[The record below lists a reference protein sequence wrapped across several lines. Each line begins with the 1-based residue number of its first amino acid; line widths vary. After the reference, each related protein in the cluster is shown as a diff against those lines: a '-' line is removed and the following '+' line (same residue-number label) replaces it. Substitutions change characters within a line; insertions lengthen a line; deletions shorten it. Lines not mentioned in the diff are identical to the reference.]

1 MNADT
6 GHHRR
11 CVLQAKCGQ
20 MQADIRGKETREYHE
35 LSILNPKLKNSPLF
49 FKKKSIKKQK
59 DKNTGEQE
67 RQEIAR
73 ALIQHPT

>member
-11 CVLQAKCGQ
+11 CVLQAECGQ
-20 MQADIRGKETREYHE
+20 MQADIRGKETRECHE
-35 LSILNPKLKNSPLF
+35 LSTEPKVKKLSII
-49 FKKKSIKKQK
+49 KKKKKK
-59 DKNTGEQE
+59 KNTGEQE
-67 RQEIAR
+67 RQEIAS